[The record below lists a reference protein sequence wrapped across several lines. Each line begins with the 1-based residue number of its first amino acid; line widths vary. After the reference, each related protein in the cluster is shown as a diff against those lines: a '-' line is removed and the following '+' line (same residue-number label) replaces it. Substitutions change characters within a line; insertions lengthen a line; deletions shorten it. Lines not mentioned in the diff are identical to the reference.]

1 MPSLE
6 HRGCRLAYEVR
17 GDGPPVLF
25 IQGVGVHG
33 AGWQPQVD
41 ALADR
46 YRCLPFDNRGMAA
59 SQPLGA
65 PLSVEQMAEDAVAL
79 MDAEGWPSAHLVG
92 HSMGGPIALQVAL
105 AARDRVRSLAL
116 LCTFA
121 RGADATKLS
130 LWMLWVGLR
139 TRLGPRRLRRRAF
152 LQIIMPPGEPPADE
166 RDALAERLAPLFGHD
181 LADQPPVAMKQL
193 AALRR
198 YDATPRLAELAGLP
212 TLVVSAAR
220 DRIAPPRS
228 GRTLA
233 ADIPGATYVEIPDA
247 AHGLPLHRPER
258 VNTLLFEHL
267 SRAEAASGSA
277 GPSVP
282 L

>member
-6 HRGCRLAYEVR
+6 HRGCRLSYEVR

-33 AGWQPQVD
+33 GGWKPQVD
-41 ALADR
+41 TLSDR
-46 YRCLPFDNRGMAA
+46 YRCLTFDNRGMAA

-65 PLSVEQMAEDAVAL
+65 PLSVEQMADDALAL
-79 MDAEGWPSAHLVG
+79 MDAQGWRSAHLVG
-92 HSMGGPIALQVAL
+92 HSMGGPIALQIAL
-105 AARDRVRSLAL
+105 AFRDRVRSLAL

-121 RGADATKLS
+121 RGTDATKLS

-139 TRLGPRRLRRRAF
+139 TRIGPRRLRRRAF
-152 LQIIMPPGEPPADE
+152 LQIIMPPGEPPAVE

-198 YDATPRLAELAGLP
+198 YDATARLAELTGLP
-212 TLVVSAAR
+212 TLVVSAAH
-220 DRIAPPRS
+220 DRIAPPRC
-228 GRTLA
+228 GRDLA
-233 ADIPGATYVEIPDA
+233 ASIPGATYVEIPDA
-247 AHGLPLHRPER
+247 AHGVPLHKADRIN
-258 VNTLLFEHL
+258 VLLSEHL
-267 SRAEAASGSA
+267 AKAEAGIR
-277 GPSVP
+277 